1 MKAKRRLLSG
11 PGAGRGRVL
20 PSQEEEA
27 EVRGEAQQEAAAAP
41 GAPEISVPFH
51 VAQSPLHKNTHNLYP
66 LGVSVSEGPEEH
78 ILNSWVTE
86 KEGPF
91 G

>member
-1 MKAKRRLLSG
+1 M
-11 PGAGRGRVL
+11 L
-20 PSQEEEA
+20 PSPEKEV

-66 LGVSVSEGPEEH
+66 LGVSLSERPEGH
-78 ILNSWVTE
+78 VLTSWLTE
-86 KEGPF
+86 KEGLF